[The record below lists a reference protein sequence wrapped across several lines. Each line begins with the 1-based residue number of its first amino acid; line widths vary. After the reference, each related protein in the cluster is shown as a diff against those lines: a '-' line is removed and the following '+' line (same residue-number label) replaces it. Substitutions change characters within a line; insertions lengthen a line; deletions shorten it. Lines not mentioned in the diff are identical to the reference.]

1 MNQKL
6 VDALWK
12 LQLDPGG
19 TPNAEVIKQNISAE
33 EGQWIQLEIL
43 ERWLNDG
50 KTLGGWKIGM
60 TSGESRDA
68 LGPGVR
74 PFGFLLKERLLNN
87 RARII
92 RDQLYRGGV
101 ENELCFFVGP
111 SEGSDETAGGLPN
124 IAGCAAG
131 FEINQK
137 RLPPGCSA
145 GVRVGDNLSNWG
157 VVAGHAVEVPKNL
170 EDLSVTL
177 FKTEPEGRGKELEI
191 GRVKSS
197 DHIDDHFDSLRV
209 LAKRL
214 EAFGHRLQEGQW
226 VITGAYEKHPFEV
239 AHFRGHF
246 DLEFGDVEVSLT
258 STQQ

>member
-1 MNQKL
+1 
-6 VDALWK
+6 
-12 LQLDPGG
+12 
-19 TPNAEVIKQNISAE
+19 
-33 EGQWIQLEIL
+33 
-43 ERWLNDG
+43 
-50 KTLGGWKIGM
+50 M

-87 RARII
+87 RVQIV

-101 ENELCFFVGP
+101 ENELCFFVGS
-111 SEGSDETAGGLPN
+111 SEGSDETDGGLPN

-137 RLPPGCSA
+137 RLPPGCPA

-177 FKTEPEGRGKELEI
+177 FKTEPGRRGKELEI
-191 GRVKSS
+191 GRVKSN

-209 LAKRL
+209 L
-214 EAFGHRLQEGQW
+214 
-226 VITGAYEKHPFEV
+226 
-239 AHFRGHF
+239 
-246 DLEFGDVEVSLT
+246 SLIHI
-258 STQQ
+258 